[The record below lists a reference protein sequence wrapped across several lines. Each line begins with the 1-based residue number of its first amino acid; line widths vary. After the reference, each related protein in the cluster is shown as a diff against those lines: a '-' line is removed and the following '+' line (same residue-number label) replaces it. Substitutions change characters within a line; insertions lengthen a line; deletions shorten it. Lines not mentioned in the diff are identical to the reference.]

1 MTLSRIEEEARKL
14 LLQRRQTLRP
24 ERAPTPAGPSPRWT
38 DWEATPSPLGEEERQ
53 ELAAIDEALRRISE
67 GRYGTCLACGGALGL
82 QRIRAIPEAR
92 YCVACSGS
100 QPAAD

>member
-1 MTLSRIEEEARKL
+1 MSRIEDEARRL
-14 LLQRRQTLRP
+14 LLNRRESLWP
-24 ERAPTPAGPSPRWT
+24 ENAPAPPGPSPHWT
-38 DWEATPSPLGEEERQ
+38 DWEATPSPLGEDQRR
-53 ELAAIDEALRRISE
+53 ELAAIDDALRRISE

-100 QPAAD
+100 RALSD

>member
-1 MTLSRIEEEARKL
+1 MSRIEDEARKL
-14 LLQRRQTLRP
+14 LLNRRESLWP
-24 ERAPTPAGPSPRWT
+24 ENPLAPPGPSLWT
-38 DWEATPSPLGEEERQ
+38 DWEATPSPLGEEQRR
-53 ELAAIDEALRRISE
+53 ELAAIDDALRRISE

-100 QPAAD
+100 RSLSD